1 MFDPYNYKWAGRR
14 HICPKY
20 PTTSGRRVGRALLQ
34 LSLHKNLSWESL
46 MWVKWAHW
54 SVRRLLCRCICSKSS
69 SIQHQ
74 RQWSCQSWV
83 PAMRV
88 GALYQFPHASLSFF
102 QLPLFY
108 ILVEIIDSSIKDYSI
123 WQVLWDPIINRV
135 KNTSRVD
142 WPSEHSFH
150 MPLLFF
156 CLDGVHLG
164 MLRHMAQVY
173 ASNPFF
179 HGKSQCTHYWIS
191 TDNI

>member
-1 MFDPYNYKWAGRR
+1 MYSGLWMDLSPKYHLPPRSVLSLEKSPATTENWLGMFDPYNYKWAGRR

-83 PAMRV
+83 LAMRV

-135 KNTSRVD
+135 TVC
-142 WPSEHSFH
+142 
-150 MPLLFF
+150 M
-156 CLDGVHLG
+156 
-164 MLRHMAQVY
+164 
-173 ASNPFF
+173 
-179 HGKSQCTHYWIS
+179 
-191 TDNI
+191 